1 MKVNRIIDVKTITIR
16 LVDST
21 EDKVLHFTRLKS
33 VKRLKPVF
41 VAKNERNSYIKR
53 RRYTVTDIGIGP
65 GIIHKCTVKHS
76 GTKKA
81 VIVRST
87 GPGAPFGA
95 KGHIMVLH
103 VKAIR
108 STRQVSTHLTE
119 EPI

>member
-1 MKVNRIIDVKTITIR
+1 MSSINRSSYMKVNRIIDAKTITIR

-21 EDKVLHFTRLKS
+21 EDKVLHLTRLKS

-53 RRYTVTDIGIGP
+53 RRYTVTDIGTGP
-65 GIIHKCTVKHS
+65 GIIHKKCTVKHK

-87 GPGAPFGA
+87 DPDAPFVA
-95 KGHIMVLH
+95 KGHII
-103 VKAIR
+103 AIDN
-108 STRQVSTHLTE
+108 E
-119 EPI
+119 II